1 MKQTIKKYL
10 SIFLSVLII
19 ITYVPTYVYAQEQ
32 FTSELPE
39 GVEVL
44 RQQLSAISSEINTEL
59 SLWNNRGY
67 TSSQLE
73 TLENMLDRYIQIC
86 SEADKIYVDLADNL
100 NSPFK
105 NSFDVKFFRK
115 YKEQVQSIRLG
126 LKGEGITALSDT
138 KEITVIKKTLY
149 NTTSNME
156 RELLGISV
164 KVKKTLP
171 NPSAQAAKAELK
183 QLRRLIAKILENPM
197 NNNLKF
203 KEQLLAHILDEDL
216 NIDTMIA
223 RLQRVLEI
231 SQNEVSKKSI
241 NIYSIPNMIETLKQ
255 FNNPKGQV
263 IFKQAMEDN
272 FTLDQKLTIHEL
284 CKKVQDNKL
293 RYKLLNDYVPEVAKT
308 RAAQSAADIA
318 RIAGVSMVVITAV
331 LVLAT
336 VVTINADEGNSFQ
349 YAMNPGALKHRVKNG
364 TADIIDMVAFYQ
376 LPTSREYI
384 KEHIEE
390 FSAVVLLAVE
400 AATTPYFD
408 KIMNEQ
414 FIINDQ
420 NPKKVSVNDVFDKA
434 IDEALNKSI
443 DLEIPQA

>member
-32 FTSELPE
+32 FIPELPE

-67 TSSQLE
+67 TSSQLDK
-73 TLENMLDRYIQIC
+73 LEDIMDKYIEII
-86 SEADKIYVDLADNL
+86 SDVNKIHPNIAENL
-100 NSPFK
+100 NY
-105 NSFDVKFFRK
+105 SFDIK
-115 YKEQVQSIRLG
+115 YFQEYKNQVRSIRL
-126 LKGEGITALSDT
+126 ALNGNAVTTLSNT
-138 KEITVIKKTLY
+138 QEITVIKKTLH
-149 NTTSNME
+149 NKTLNME
-156 RELLGISV
+156 RALSGISFE
-164 KVKKTLP
+164 VKKTLP
-171 NPSAQAAKAELK
+171 NASAQAAKAELK
-183 QLRRLIAKILENPM
+183 ELRRLIAKILEKPI

-231 SQNEVSKKSI
+231 SQNEVSKKAI
-241 NIYSIPNMIETLKQ
+241 KIYSISDMIETLKL
-255 FNNPKGQV
+255 FNNPKGQAQFIEV
-263 IFKQAMEDN
+263 MEDGM
-272 FTLDQKLTIHEL
+272 TLDQKLTIHEL

-336 VVTINADEGNSFQ
+336 VVTINADEGNSFE
-349 YAMNPGALKHRVKNG
+349 YSMNPGTLKHRVKNG

-400 AATTPYFD
+400 AATTPHFD

>member
-32 FTSELPE
+32 FTSQFPE

-44 RQQLSAISSEINTEL
+44 RQQLSAINSEINTEL

-67 TSSQLE
+67 SSSQLKK
-73 TLENMLDRYIQIC
+73 LEDIMDKYIEII
-86 SEADKIYVDLADNL
+86 SDVNKKHPNIAENL
-100 NSPFK
+100 NYQ
-105 NSFDVKFFRK
+105 FDVKYFQE
-115 YKEQVQSIRLG
+115 YKNQVRSIRLILNG
-126 LKGEGITALSDT
+126 NAVTTLSDT
-138 KEITVIKKTLY
+138 QEITVIKKTLH
-149 NTTSNME
+149 NKTLNME
-156 RELLGISV
+156 RALSGITG
-164 KVKKTLP
+164 KVKKILP
-171 NPSAQAAKAELK
+171 NASDQAAKAELK
-183 QLRRLIAKILENPM
+183 ELRRLIAKILEKPI

-203 KEQLLAHILDEDL
+203 KEQLLAHVLDEDL

-231 SQNEVSKKSI
+231 SQNEVSKKAVK
-241 NIYSIPNMIETLKQ
+241 IYSIPNMLETLKQ
-255 FNNPKGQV
+255 FTNPKGQAQFIEV
-263 IFKQAMEDN
+263 MEDGI
-272 FTLDQKLTIHEL
+272 TLDQRLIIKEL
-284 CKKVQDNKL
+284 CKKVQNNKL
-293 RYKLLNDYVPEVAKT
+293 RYKLLNDYVPEVTKT
-308 RAAQSAADIA
+308 RAAQSAADAAKFAAKMANIPLIA
-318 RIAGVSMVVITAV
+318 ITAV

-336 VVTINADEGNSFQ
+336 VVTINADEGNSFE
-349 YAMNPGALKHRVKNG
+349 YSMNTGALKHRVKNG
-364 TADIIDMVAFYQ
+364 TADIIDMIAFYQ
-376 LPTSREYI
+376 LPTSRNYI
-384 KEHIEE
+384 KEHIGE

-420 NPKKVSVNDVFDKA
+420 DPKKVSVNDVFDKA
-434 IDEALNKSI
+434 INEALNNSI